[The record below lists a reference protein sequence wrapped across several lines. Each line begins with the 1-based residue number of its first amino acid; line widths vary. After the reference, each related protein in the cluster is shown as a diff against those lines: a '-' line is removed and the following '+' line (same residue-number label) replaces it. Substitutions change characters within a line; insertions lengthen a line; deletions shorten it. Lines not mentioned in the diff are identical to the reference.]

1 MNAAIHDPVLLA
13 RVEKAFRKAFGAR
26 IPFHADLERS
36 VEPRWTSL
44 KHVEFLIAI
53 ELEFG
58 VRFDGTDATD
68 MVSIRAVCARLAQSI
83 PSTGADLAQLNGR
96 SR

>member
-26 IPFHADLERS
+26 VPFHADLERS
-36 VEPRWTSL
+36 AEPRWTSL

-68 MVSIRAVCARLAQSI
+68 MISIQAVCARLAQAV
-83 PSTGADLAQLNGR
+83 PGAGAHLAQIDGR